1 VTNLEHQHQ
10 ADPDP
15 IDLLSHHAYYQ
26 LVHTLFA
33 VLPPP
38 LADTPEAMIARN
50 DAAIAKVAALAPVG
64 ADEADIAAHCIAARA
79 QGEDV
84 LRLIRIH
91 AGDIQIVMKLHA
103 QYALME
109 RTAVSIRA
117 QLQRLQAARRKR
129 EPDSNPA
136 TADEL
141 ARYIAARMMRQ
152 ALDQGLARGVPVSD
166 NPVPPLSGEPPPI
179 PVFAAPPPAPAPV
192 PQPPQAR
199 VLAAGPPSTPPL
211 PGAIPA
217 ALPVAIPAT
226 PPLPVAIQAA
236 LADAP
241 PPPPAPAS
249 DAAPSRRHRARPTTW
264 AGEPPRDLPAE
275 ADYYAIMYPDRVRL
289 IRRYGGLPPDC
300 TFGPPDDDLVH
311 AIVTG
316 TSLVL
321 RALDGPVA
329 AIA

>member
-1 VTNLEHQHQ
+1 
-10 ADPDP
+10 
-15 IDLLSHHAYYQ
+15 
-26 LVHTLFA
+26 
-33 VLPPP
+33 
-38 LADTPEAMIARN
+38 
-50 DAAIAKVAALAPVG
+50 
-64 ADEADIAAHCIAARA
+64 
-79 QGEDV
+79 
-84 LRLIRIH
+84 
-91 AGDIQIVMKLHA
+91 
-103 QYALME
+103 
-109 RTAVSIRA
+109 
-117 QLQRLQAARRKR
+117 
-129 EPDSNPA
+129 
-136 TADEL
+136 
-141 ARYIAARMMRQ
+141 MMRQ

-192 PQPPQAR
+192 PQPPLAR

-211 PGAIPA
+211 P
-217 ALPVAIPAT
+217 
-226 PPLPVAIQAA
+226 VAIQAA
-236 LADAP
+236 LAAAP

-249 DAAPSRRHRARPTTW
+249 DAAPSPVPPSDAAPSRRHRARATTW

-275 ADYYAIMYPDRVRL
+275 ADYYAIIYPDRVRL

-321 RALDGPVA
+321 RALDVPVA